1 MRYVCGRKL
10 IPLAVYLMVFSAVP
24 AAAQSLFDT
33 EPAYGQR
40 LFPLEQPQR
49 PRLPVEDAQDDPKWK
64 ISRPG
69 MYSLDKT
76 NLEVRTEPNNFS
88 VFERGK
94 RIYSSASL
102 PQAKRFAEKRAD
114 ALAAQSAKTRREQQ
128 QQQPS
133 APNPQ

>member
-1 MRYVCGRKL
+1 MRDMCRKKL
-10 IPLAVYLMVFSAVP
+10 VSLAVLMMMSSALP

-40 LFPLEQPQR
+40 LFPLEQPQK
-49 PRLPVEDAQDDPKWK
+49 PRLPIEDVQADPKWK

-76 NLEVRTEPNNFS
+76 NIEVRTEPNNFS
-88 VFERGK
+88 VYERGK
-94 RIYSSASL
+94 RLYSSASL

-114 ALAAQSAKTRREQQ
+114 DLAAQSEKIRREQQ
-128 QQQPS
+128 QQPF
-133 APNPQ
+133 APK

>member
-1 MRYVCGRKL
+1 MRTMCDIRL
-10 IPLAVYLMVFSAVP
+10 IVPAICIMLSSALP

-40 LFPLEQPQR
+40 LFSLEQPQR
-49 PRLPVEDAQDDPKWK
+49 PRPPVEDVQEDWKWK

-69 MYSLDKT
+69 LYTLDKT
-76 NLEVRTEPNNFS
+76 NIEVRTEPNTFS

-102 PQAKRFAEKRAD
+102 EQAKRFAERRAD
-114 ALAAQSAKTRREQQ
+114 ALATESAKTRPEP
-128 QQQPS
+128 QQQPF
-133 APNPQ
+133 AHGPQ

>member
-1 MRYVCGRKL
+1 VRNMCDKRL
-10 IPLAVYLMVFSAVP
+10 LLLAACIIISSALP

-49 PRLPVEDAQDDPKWK
+49 PRSPVEDVQDDPKWK
-64 ISRPG
+64 TSRPG

-76 NLEVRTEPNNFS
+76 NIEVRTEPDNFS

-94 RIYSSASL
+94 RIYSTASL
-102 PQAKRFAEKRAD
+102 AQAKRFAEKRAD
-114 ALAAQSAKTRREQQ
+114 DLVTEKARRQ
-128 QQQPS
+128 QQQPV
-133 APNPQ
+133 AKAAH

>member
-1 MRYVCGRKL
+1 M
-10 IPLAVYLMVFSAVP
+10 ISLALP

-49 PRLPVEDAQDDPKWK
+49 PRSPVEDVQDGPKWK
-64 ISRPG
+64 TSRPG

-76 NLEVRTEPNNFS
+76 RIEVRTEPDSFS

-94 RIYSSASL
+94 RIYSTASL
-102 PQAKRFAEKRAD
+102 AQAKRFAEKRAD
-114 ALAAQSAKTRREQQ
+114 DLMTEKARREQQ
-128 QQQPS
+128 Q
-133 APNPQ
+133 

>member
-1 MRYVCGRKL
+1 M
-10 IPLAVYLMVFSAVP
+10 ISSALP

-49 PRLPVEDAQDDPKWK
+49 PRSPVEDVQDDPKWK
-64 ISRPG
+64 TSRPG

-76 NLEVRTEPNNFS
+76 NIEVRTEPDNFS

-94 RIYSSASL
+94 RIYSTASL
-102 PQAKRFAEKRAD
+102 AQAKRFAEKRAD
-114 ALAAQSAKTRREQQ
+114 LVTESAKTRREQQ
-128 QQQPS
+128 QQPF
-133 APNPQ
+133 AHGPQ